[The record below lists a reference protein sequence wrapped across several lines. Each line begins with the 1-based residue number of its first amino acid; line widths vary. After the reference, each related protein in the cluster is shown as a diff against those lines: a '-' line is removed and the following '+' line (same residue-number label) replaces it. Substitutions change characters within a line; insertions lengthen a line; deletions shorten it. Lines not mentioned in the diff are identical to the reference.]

1 MIDTINHHMTAFWL
15 QALHQIAATRNSLR
29 ATGSIE
35 PPEIERLHRTAVRNF
50 AHSSIGRTFY
60 NYEKAC
66 NWAADIAQI
75 SGRTITVTRLTKTDF
90 RSQQTTELVV
100 YADDQIPHGP
110 GYVTVDILTRFT
122 SIPKAN
128 DGS

>member
-29 ATGSIE
+29 ATGSVE
-35 PPEIERLHRTAVRNF
+35 PPEIDRLHRTAVRNF
-50 AHSSIGRTFY
+50 AHASIGRSFHT
-60 NYEKAC
+60 YEEASE
-66 NWAADIAQI
+66 WAAEIASI

-90 RSQQTTELVV
+90 RADQTTEFAA
-100 YADDQIPHGP
+100 YADDQIPAGP

-122 SIPKAN
+122 ILPIAN
-128 DGS
+128 DG